1 MAPIEDHPLR
11 YKLSNELHARPFP
24 TLGVPC
30 VGAYL
35 AIKKAEDAASRDR
48 DGDWAHLTALL
59 DRYGAPHPSPGA
71 THYYGQV
78 GRYWLKWE
86 SHTEFVTYTAFEEGV
101 SERPFD
107 PKEFE
112 VFPDDWLSEAPG
124 VRLTSA
130 LVRVVEEQNEEK
142 IAEVL
147 EDWFVSESLA
157 VNWVLDKTA
166 ITAADFRIDP
176 AGHMRLAIFVQPDT
190 GRRRLGRIVQRL
202 CEIET
207 YKSMSMLGLA
217 RARDISGRMTQID
230 EDLLS
235 LVDDMSAGPTDAE
248 GTLTR
253 LLSLSAEL
261 ENMSAKAAFRF
272 SATRAYEAIVTQ
284 RIEVLREERFL
295 GRQTFREFMMRR
307 FDPAMRTVQAT
318 ERRLRGMSDRALR
331 AGDLLRTRV
340 DVERQGQNQKL
351 LESMDR
357 RADLQL
363 RLQKTVE
370 GFSTVAITYYA
381 VSLLMYLAAPTF
393 GTLPKAL
400 VGAGLTVLV
409 GGIVWLSVRRMRQ
422 ALE

>member
-11 YKLSNELHARPFP
+11 FKLANELHARPFP
-24 TLGVPC
+24 TLDAPC

-48 DGDWAHLTALL
+48 DADRQHLVALL
-59 DRYGAPHPSPGA
+59 DRYGAPHPSEGA

-86 SHTEFVTYTAFEEGV
+86 SHTEFVTFTAFDEGV

-107 PKEFE
+107 PAEFE
-112 VFPDDWLSEAPG
+112 VFPDEWLDDAPG

-130 LVRVVEEQNEEK
+130 LVRVVEEQNETQ
-142 IAEVL
+142 IAEAL

-157 VNWVLDKTA
+157 VSWVLDRTA
-166 ITAADFRIDP
+166 VTAADFRIDP
-176 AGHMRLAIFVQPDT
+176 AGHMRLAVFVQPDT
-190 GRRRLGRIVQRL
+190 GMRRLGRIVQRL

-217 RARDISGRMTQID
+217 RARDISGRMTKID
-230 EDLLS
+230 EDLLG
-235 LVDDMSAGPTDAE
+235 LVDNMSDGPSNAE
-248 GTLTR
+248 ATLTQ

-272 SATRAYEAIVTQ
+272 SASRAYEAIVTQ
-284 RIEVLREERFL
+284 RISVLREERFN
-295 GRQTFREFMMRR
+295 GRQTFSEFMMRR
-307 FDPAMRTVQAT
+307 YDPAMRTVEAT
-318 ERRLRGMSDRALR
+318 ETRLRGMSDRALR

-340 DVERQGQNQKL
+340 DVERQSQNQKL

-381 VSLLMYLAAPTF
+381 VSLLMY
-393 GTLPKAL
+393 
-400 VGAGLTVLV
+400 
-409 GGIVWLSVRRMRQ
+409 
-422 ALE
+422 